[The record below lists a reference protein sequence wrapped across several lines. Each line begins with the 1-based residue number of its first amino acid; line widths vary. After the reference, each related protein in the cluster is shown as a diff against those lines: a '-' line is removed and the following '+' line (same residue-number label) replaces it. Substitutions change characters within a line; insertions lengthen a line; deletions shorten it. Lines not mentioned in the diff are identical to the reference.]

1 MDLFI
6 CFHGKPCGLLTIED
20 ERMRFQYLT
29 DYVTSNG
36 PPLSV
41 AMPIREEPWPDSSTF
56 PFFENLLPE
65 GVIRDLLATELG
77 TANNNFAQL
86 LEATGGD
93 VAGAITI
100 ESPNTPPHTDVTPR
114 QPALNDATLGDLVER
129 IKKNPLLPN
138 NTLGMRLSL
147 AGAQNKLPVILDE
160 DGALHLPGQHP
171 STHILKPPSD
181 RFPALVEN
189 ELLCMRAAKRAGLEV
204 PNVRLVPFRNAAGAE
219 HDCYVVT
226 RYDRLTD
233 ASGKTQRLHQ
243 EDTCQ
248 IMCIPSAR
256 KYSQDGGPRFGDL
269 FRILRQFSTPAAV
282 HQQELIK
289 RIFFNLVIGNQ
300 DAHGKNFSLLHT
312 GRNVVLSP
320 TYDLVCTLVYD
331 TLSDRMAM
339 PLGNAWHLGALD
351 AAAMTAFQE
360 ETGVALRRQAGVLRR
375 FIDHAESAVADEA
388 QVLMKDT
395 SLSSHATL
403 ERIVRIAQRNAELL
417 KKWL

>member
-6 CFHGKPCGLLTIED
+6 HFHGKPCGLLTIED

-41 AMPIREEPWPDSSTF
+41 AMPVRKEPWPDASTF

-86 LEATGGD
+86 LKATGGD

-100 ESPNTPPHTDVTPR
+100 ESSSTPPLTDAAPR
-114 QPALNDATLGDLVER
+114 QPALNDDTLGDLVER
-129 IKKNPLLPN
+129 IKTHPFLPDN
-138 NTLGMRLSL
+138 MLGMRLSL
-147 AGAQNKLPVILDE
+147 AGAQNKLPVVLDD
-160 DGALHLPGQHP
+160 DGALHLPGRHP

-189 ELLCMRAAKRAGLEV
+189 EMLCMRAAASAGLDV
-204 PNVRLVPFRNAAGAE
+204 PNVRLVPFRNAEGAE
-219 HDCYVVT
+219 HDCYVVS

-233 ASGKTQRLHQ
+233 ATGNTQRLHQ

-248 IMCIPSAR
+248 IMGIPSAR

-289 RIFFNLVIGNQ
+289 RILFNLLIGNQ

-320 TYDLVCTLVYD
+320 AYDLVCTLVYD
-331 TLSDRMAM
+331 ALGDRMAM
-339 PLGNAWHLGALD
+339 SIGDAWYLGALD

-375 FIDHAESAVADEA
+375 FIDHAESAVAHEA
-388 QVLMKDT
+388 QLLINDT
-395 SLSSHATL
+395 APSSHATL
-403 ERIVRIAQRNAELL
+403 ERIVRIANRNAALL

>member
-1 MDLFI
+1 
-6 CFHGKPCGLLTIED
+6 
-20 ERMRFQYLT
+20 MRFQYQA
-29 DYVTSNG
+29 DYVASSG

-41 AMPIREEPWPDSSTF
+41 AMPVREEPWPDASTF

-77 TANNNFAQL
+77 TANNNFAHL

-100 ESPNTPPHTDVTPR
+100 ESTSTPPLTDAAPR
-114 QPALNDATLGDLVER
+114 QPALNDATLGDLIER
-129 IKKNPLLPN
+129 IKTHPFLPD

-147 AGAQNKLPVILDE
+147 AGAQNKLPVILD
-160 DGALHLPGQHP
+160 DAGALHLSGQHA

-189 ELLCMRAAKRAGLEV
+189 EMLCMRAAARAGLDV
-204 PNVRLVPFRNAAGAE
+204 PDVRLVPFRNAKGAE
-219 HDCYVVT
+219 HDCYVIS

-233 ASGKTQRLHQ
+233 ASGNTQRLHQ

-248 IMCIPSAR
+248 ILGIPSAR

-282 HQQELIK
+282 HQQELIR
-289 RIFFNLVIGNQ
+289 RIFFNLLIGNQ

-312 GRNVVLSP
+312 GRDVVLSP
-320 TYDLVCTLVYD
+320 AYDLVCTLVYD
-331 TLSDRMAM
+331 ALGDRMAM
-339 PLGNAWHLGALD
+339 PIGDAWHFGALD
-351 AAAMTAFQE
+351 AAAMTAFQA
-360 ETGVALRRQAGVLRR
+360 ETGVVLRRQAGVLRR
-375 FIDHAESAVADEA
+375 FIDHAESAVAHEA
-388 QVLMKDT
+388 QALKNNT
-395 SLSSHATL
+395 APASHATL
-403 ERIVRIAQRNAELL
+403 EQIVRIAHRNAALL
-417 KKWL
+417 RKWL